1 MLPSIGFVVTGL
13 KVCGGCSSCSIEAG
27 LKEALDG
34 LRTSA

>member
-13 KVCGGCSSCSIEAG
+13 CGQCSSCSIEAG